1 MIDIQNISKH
11 FGAFQALKNVSM
23 RVGPGEIHAVLGENG
38 AGKTT
43 LMNILFGLQ
52 QPDSGTIRIHERAVR
67 IASPRIARQLGIGM
81 VHQHFK
87 LTPTLTVL
95 ENIVL
100 AIGSGYLAG
109 QRTGLIHQVDQW
121 LRTLHWEI
129 PLSATISDLSVG
141 QRQRVEIIKALCAG
155 GKVLILDEPTASLAP
170 AEVEDLFSAVRA
182 LAGRG
187 MTVVFIS
194 HKLAQ
199 VAALCSRVTIL
210 RLGEVV
216 YSDSLVGTTL
226 PMLADKMMGGGIVA
240 RQPEVGKSSPGPV
253 RLEISNLNIVR
264 NGVAVLSNASLRVH
278 AGEILGIAGL
288 EGNGQSALVECIS
301 SARSVKSAA
310 GGSRLSVDPIADKKW
325 NQRTWRRPV
334 AQFACIPEDRRTE
347 GLVMSLSVEANIM
360 LKAHRHSPFVRWGL
374 LRFARWRKWTLD
386 RVHEFDIRCP
396 DIQTPVGALSGGNQ
410 QKVVLARELTGSPE
424 FILAVNPTRGLD
436 IGATAFVMN
445 QLLRARAGGAAILL
459 VHADLDELLAVSD
472 RVSVIYA
479 GGLTPTAWPATSR
492 EQIGRLMLGVRP

>member
-1 MIDIQNISKH
+1 MIDLQNISKR
-11 FGAFQALKNVSM
+11 FGAFQALQNVSM

-52 QPDSGTIRIHERAVR
+52 QPDSGTIRMNENPVR
-67 IASPRIARQLGIGM
+67 IASPRVARRLGIGM

-100 AIGSGYLAG
+100 AVGSGFFIRRRG
-109 QRTGLIHQVDQW
+109 GLIHRVNQW
-121 LRTLHWEI
+121 QRALNWEI
-129 PLSATISDLSVG
+129 PLSATVSDLSVG

-182 LAGRG
+182 LARNG

-199 VAALCSRVTIL
+199 IAALCGRMTIL
-210 RLGEVV
+210 RRGEVV
-216 YSDSLVGTTL
+216 YSDSLAGTTL
-226 PMLADKMMGGGIVA
+226 PMLADKMMGGGMVP
-240 RQPEVGKSSPGPV
+240 RRHEVGESSPGAV
-253 RLEISNLNIVR
+253 RLEISGLNIVR
-264 NGVAVLSNASLRVH
+264 NGVAVLADISLQVR

-301 SARSVKSAA
+301 TARSVKSAA
-310 GGSRLSVDPIADKKW
+310 VGLHLSAGPIAGEGR
-325 NQRTWRRPV
+325 NRNSLRRAA
-334 AQFACIPEDRRTE
+334 AQFACIPEDRRAE
-347 GLVMSLSVEANIM
+347 GLVMLLSVEANIM
-360 LKAHRHSPFVRWGL
+360 LKNHRRPPFVRWGL
-374 LRFARWRKWTLD
+374 LRFAHWHTWTLD
-386 RVHEFDIRCP
+386 RVRACDIRCP
-396 DIQTPVGALSGGNQ
+396 DIQSPVGALSGGNQ
-410 QKVVLARELTGSPE
+410 QKVVLARELAGSPE

-445 QLLRARAGGAAILL
+445 QLLLARDRGAAILL
-459 VHADLDELLAVSD
+459 VHADLDELLAISD
-472 RVSVIYA
+472 RVSVLYA
-479 GGLTPTAWPATSR
+479 GRLTPTAWPAVSR
-492 EQIGRLMLGVRP
+492 EEIGRSMLGVRP